1 MVNRRALMATAVGM
15 GALMLS
21 GCVPWSTQGRVN
33 RAAESVGG
41 VESSELDVGRG
52 GSFSPQITGRIHCA
66 VGASELEDVLD
77 AAWEQVVT
85 ALRDMEGGEREV
97 GSVAA
102 VGDDGSELG
111 VSRWIPPE
119 ERNYITVAH
128 FFERYGLQ

>member
-85 ALRDMEGGEREV
+85 ALR
-97 GSVAA
+97 S
-102 VGDDGSELG
+102 
-111 VSRWIPPE
+111 E
-119 ERNYITVAH
+119 ERRVGKECRARWGPCQLKKR
-128 FFERYGLQ
+128 EAVRGSRESSR

>member
-21 GCVPWSTQGRVN
+21 GCVPWSTQRRVN

-41 VESSELDVGRG
+41 VEYSELEVGRG
-52 GSFSPQITGRIHCA
+52 GSFRPQITGRIHCA
-66 VGASELEDVLD
+66 VSESDLEAVLD
-77 AAWEQVVT
+77 AGWEQGVT
-85 ALRDMEGGEREV
+85 ALREMEGGERDV

-111 VSRWIPPE
+111 VSRLIPPE
-119 ERNYITVAH
+119 ERNYIAVAH
-128 FFERYGLQ
+128 FFQRYGLE

>member
-1 MVNRRALMATAVGM
+1 MVNRRHLMVAAVGM

-21 GCVPWSTQGRVN
+21 GCVPWSKQSRVN
-33 RAAESVGG
+33 RAAESVDG
-41 VESSELDVGRG
+41 VESSELEVGRDG
-52 GSFSPQITGRIHCA
+52 AFGPQITGRIHCS

-85 ALRDMEGGEREV
+85 VLRDLEGGEREV

-102 VGDDGSELG
+102 VGDDGSQLG

>member
-21 GCVPWSTQGRVN
+21 GCVPWSTQWRVN

-41 VESSELDVGRG
+41 VESSELEVGRG

-119 ERNYITVAH
+119 ERNYIAVAH
-128 FFERYGLQ
+128 FFERYGLE